1 MFLLLASF
9 SLQAV
14 EEVQLKH
21 VEDEPRFNELSNVL
35 RCMVC
40 QNQTIADSN
49 ADLAKDFRN
58 QVKEKIN
65 AGQSNEE
72 IIDYMTAR
80 YGDYILYRPP
90 FNAATALLW
99 TGPFLLLVIGFFM
112 ILKVLRRR
120 NQPDDV
126 VPDPSQQDT
135 LQQLLQATEDDSDHS
150 GAEPLPSGRQESGHR
165 EPGKTP

>member
-1 MFLLLASF
+1 MKLLNILLTCWLLLAGN
-9 SLQAV
+9 LVYAV
-14 EEVQLKH
+14 VEVELNNA
-21 VEDEPRFNELSNVL
+21 EDDPRFNELANVL

-65 AGQSNEE
+65 AGQSNDE
-72 IIDYMTAR
+72 IIEYMVAR

-99 TGPFLLLVIGFFM
+99 VGPFLLVAGGLFM
-112 ILKVLRRR
+112 IFRLARKPAAPSAEDEAFIKDKEAKLKKML
-120 NQPDDV
+120 
-126 VPDPSQQDT
+126 
-135 LQQLLQATEDDSDHS
+135 ADDS
-150 GAEPLPSGRQESGHR
+150 ESDS
-165 EPGKTP
+165 